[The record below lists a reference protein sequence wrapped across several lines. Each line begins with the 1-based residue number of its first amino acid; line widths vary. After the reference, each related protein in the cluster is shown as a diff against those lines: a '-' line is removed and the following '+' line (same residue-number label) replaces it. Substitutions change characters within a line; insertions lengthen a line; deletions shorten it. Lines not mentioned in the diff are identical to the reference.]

1 MIQRRRKKFH
11 IFYGVAAT
19 QRKTE
24 RGRKGGVER
33 ERERERWRQRER
45 DTHTHRDR

>member
-1 MIQRRRKKFH
+1 MLIQRRRKKFH

-33 ERERERWRQRER
+33 ERGGDRER
-45 DTHTHRDR
+45 DTHTDR